1 MSEYQKNLWAPWRM
15 EYIASLGPNADNG
28 CFLCRAIADPQ
39 ADAENHVLWRCPQTL
54 TLLNLFPY
62 STGHVLVAP
71 TTHAGEPEDLPDA
84 VLLEMMQRARD
95 AKRVLQAAVDAQ
107 GFNIGINLGRC
118 AGAGLPGHL
127 HVHVVPRWNGDV
139 NFMSVLGDVKVMPRT
154 LVEVRRLFLEKAAE
168 LGLGQAH

>member
-28 CFLCRAIADPQ
+28 CFLCRAIAAPQ

-71 TTHAGEPEDLPDA
+71 TTHVGEPEDLPDA

-95 AKRVLQAAVDAQ
+95 AKRVLQAAVEAQ

-127 HVHVVPRWNGDV
+127 
-139 NFMSVLGDVKVMPRT
+139 
-154 LVEVRRLFLEKAAE
+154 
-168 LGLGQAH
+168 

>member
-39 ADAENHVLWRCPQTL
+39 AA
-54 TLLNLFPY
+54 
-62 STGHVLVAP
+62 
-71 TTHAGEPEDLPDA
+71 
-84 VLLEMMQRARD
+84 
-95 AKRVLQAAVDAQ
+95 
-107 GFNIGINLGRC
+107 GINLGRG

-127 HVHVVPRWNGDV
+127 HMHVVPRWNGDV